1 MQIHR
6 KLGAGG
12 DVGCVSMGGI
22 GDFAV
27 NDTVEIWIRQ
37 DSGANK
43 DIVVVDCCL
52 AVSQL
57 GGT

>member
-1 MQIHR
+1 M
-6 KLGAGG
+6 
-12 DVGCVSMGGI
+12 SGI
-22 GDFAV
+22 GDFAA

-37 DSGANK
+37 DSGADK
-43 DIVVVDCCL
+43 AITIVDCCL